1 MGEAGGGG
9 GEGREGGGWEG
20 KGDGRRSERTCLRL
34 LGGLGRHRRGVA
46 GEVR

>member
-9 GEGREGGGWEG
+9 GEGREEGERGGGEG
-20 KGDGRRSERTCLRL
+20 GVYGERTCLRL